1 MNVLSP
7 PGRVCAPGG
16 QRAGGT
22 NRAYA
27 NAATRKPFSRKPRA
41 GPLTLTFA
49 PIDAAHQP
57 ITGMGETDM
66 RRRDFLKTAAGTAAL
81 ATAGH
86 RAAFAQTWPSKPVRL
101 IVSFPAGGATDLVAR
116 PWADAL
122 SKSLGRQFVVENRA
136 GASGMIGNE
145 TAFRSV
151 DGHTF
156 LFTGNTG
163 TVSLPLLYKLNFDAR
178 QFVPVAHLG
187 TGVSGFT
194 IHPSVGV
201 KTFAEFMDYARKN
214 PGKLN
219 FGSSGMGTQPHL
231 RLEMLK
237 FRTGVDIAHIPYK
250 GGAESL
256 QDLLAGNIQMMNEAS
271 TLPHV
276 KAGKL
281 IMLNVNTPTRFVEF
295 PDIPTLT
302 ECGVKDADMGSWF
315 GLYGPPGTPRD
326 VVMALNAKIN
336 EISATPEWKAT
347 MQRVANLPVTATPE
361 EVQKIWDEDWN
372 STAEVIKTAGIKIEQ
387 S

>member
-1 MNVLSP
+1 
-7 PGRVCAPGG
+7 
-16 QRAGGT
+16 
-22 NRAYA
+22 
-27 NAATRKPFSRKPRA
+27 
-41 GPLTLTFA
+41 
-49 PIDAAHQP
+49 
-57 ITGMGETDM
+57 M
-66 RRRDFLKTAAGTAAL
+66 RRRSFLTAAASAPFLTAAN
-81 ATAGH
+81 H
-86 RAAFAQTWPSKPVRL
+86 RAMAQSWPSKPVRL

-116 PWADAL
+116 PWAEAL
-122 SKSLGRQFVVENRA
+122 SRAFGRQFVVENKA

-145 TAFRSV
+145 TAFRAPP
-151 DGHTF
+151 DGYTF
-156 LFTGNTG
+156 LFTGNTA
-163 TVSLPLLYKLNFDAR
+163 TVALPLLFKLNFDAR
-178 QFVPVAHLG
+178 QFVPIGHLG

-194 IHPSVGV
+194 IHPKVGA

-256 QDLLAGNIQMMNEAS
+256 QDLLAGNIELMNEAS

-295 PDIPTLT
+295 PDVPTLT

-315 GLYGPPGTPRD
+315 GLYGPPGTPAD
-326 VVMALNAKIN
+326 IQAALNAKLN
-336 EISATPEWKAT
+336 EISAQPEWKGV
-347 MQRVANLPVTATPE
+347 MQRVANLPVQSTVAE
-361 EVQKIWDEDWN
+361 MQKLWDDDWKN
-372 STAEVIKTAGIKIEQ
+372 TEAVIKAAGIKLG
-387 S
+387 

>member
-1 MNVLSP
+1 
-7 PGRVCAPGG
+7 
-16 QRAGGT
+16 
-22 NRAYA
+22 
-27 NAATRKPFSRKPRA
+27 
-41 GPLTLTFA
+41 
-49 PIDAAHQP
+49 
-57 ITGMGETDM
+57 M
-66 RRRDFLKTAAGTAAL
+66 RRRTLLKTAVATAA
-81 ATAGH
+81 ATVAG
-86 RAAFAQTWPSKPVRL
+86 RSASFAQSWPTKPVRL

-122 SKSLGRQFVVENRA
+122 SKAFGRQFVVENRS

-145 TAFRSV
+145 AAFRSTP

-163 TVSLPLLYKLNFDAR
+163 TVSVPLLYKLKFDAR
-178 QFVPVAHLG
+178 QFVAVAHLG

-194 IHPSVGV
+194 IHPGVGV
-201 KTFAEFMDYARKN
+201 KTFAAFMDYARKN

-219 FGSSGMGTQPHL
+219 FGSSGLGTQPHL
-231 RLEMLK
+231 RYEMLK

-256 QDLLAGNIQMMNEAS
+256 QDLLAGNIQLMNEAS

-281 IMLNVNTPTRFVEF
+281 ILLNVNTPVRFVEF

-315 GLYGPPGTPRD
+315 GLYGPPGTPKE
-326 VVMALNAKIN
+326 VVTVLNAKIN
-336 EISATPEWKAT
+336 EISATAEWKAT
-347 MQRVANLPVTATPE
+347 MQRVANLPVVASVDD
-361 EVQKIWDEDWN
+361 VQKLWDEDWN
-372 STAEVIKTAGIKIEQ
+372 ATAEVIKTAGIKLE
-387 S
+387 